1 MHHWVSVKHSDLSS
15 FLLQEPGSMYLLV
28 SKMQTQDSKT
38 SQSQKKKAPC
48 LEIRKALLPRIQ
60 SSQTS
65 ELDDI
70 LLLRKIR

>member
-1 MHHWVSVKHSDLSS
+1 
-15 FLLQEPGSMYLLV
+15 MYLLV

-38 SQSQKKKAPC
+38 SQSQKKKKAPC